1 MTENDI
7 QAGLTTKEIKYCFK
21 PHRVSIDNKIFIE
34 NKFCTS
40 AMYSISVS
48 KIPWYNDM
56 QLCAYVVVKNNNK
69 KITE

>member
-7 QAGLTTKEIKYCFK
+7 HTGLTTKEIKYCFK
-21 PHRVSIDNKIFIE
+21 PHRVSIDNKIFTE

-48 KIPWYNDM
+48 KIP
-56 QLCAYVVVKNNNK
+56 
-69 KITE
+69 

>member
-21 PHRVSIDNKIFIE
+21 PHRVSNDNKIFIE

-48 KIPWYNDM
+48 KIPWYNDTR
-56 QLCAYVVVKNNNK
+56 LCVYVVRKNSEK
-69 KITE
+69 EIVE

>member
-21 PHRVSIDNKIFIE
+21 PHRVSHDNKIYIE

-48 KIPWYNDM
+48 KIP
-56 QLCAYVVVKNNNK
+56 
-69 KITE
+69 